1 MIFGNGVDLLEVD
14 RIKELYEKNPRFLE
28 RFFTAGE
35 CALFERKMM
44 NIETIAA
51 NFAAKEAVS
60 KALGTGVR
68 GFNLIDIEILRD
80 EMGKPIVNLHDRAGI
95 LAESLGID
103 HIMLSISHTE
113 KHAIA
118 FAIAMKKS

>member
-14 RIKELYEKNPRFLE
+14 RIKELYKKNPRFLE
-28 RFFTAGE
+28 RFFTEGE
-35 CALFERKMM
+35 CAFFERKMM

-80 EMGKPIVNLHDRAGI
+80 EMGKPIVHLYNRAEI